1 MVRAARRNWL
11 AATALGGIGPLGRKA
26 VCQASG
32 FTTGSMVVE
41 GDGRHLDT
49 QNFHSLKD
57 KLNLSMSFDP
67 KRMVCVTCPD
77 EHVVLGS
84 ENKPVC
90 IVLSDHN
97 FSPCVPASRGESCL
111 LVIHA
116 EDGLLA
122 DLDNIF
128 RDVFRDFSRPVPRVV
143 WSC

>member
-1 MVRAARRNWL
+1 M
-11 AATALGGIGPLGRKA
+11 
-26 VCQASG
+26 
-32 FTTGSMVVE
+32 E
-41 GDGRHLDT
+41 GDGRHLVT

-67 KRMVCVTCPD
+67 KRMVCVTCSD

-97 FSPCVPASRGESCL
+97 FSPCVPASWGESYL
-111 LVIHA
+111 LVIRA

-128 RDVFRDFSRPVPRVV
+128 RDVFRDFTKPVGSLP
-143 WSC
+143 

>member
-1 MVRAARRNWL
+1 
-11 AATALGGIGPLGRKA
+11 
-26 VCQASG
+26 
-32 FTTGSMVVE
+32 MVVE

-77 EHVVLGS
+77 EHVVLGC

-97 FSPCVPASRGESCL
+97 FSPCVLASRGESSQRRGCWPTWTTSL
-111 LVIHA
+111 
-116 EDGLLA
+116 GMCSGTSP
-122 DLDNIF
+122 DL
-128 RDVFRDFSRPVPRVV
+128 SAACPKAV